1 MSPVRFTPI
10 IFAHIAMA
18 VALLS
23 ATTSQANA
31 LPLDQWKSIM
41 RIAEREYNK
50 GNIQG
55 ACGNATN
62 LAFFMNQ
69 EEFKVRQSGNEAMA
83 KDVLYLMWDWQTY
96 VGKYC
101 GGRPLNKKSALWST
115 LDRL

>member
-1 MSPVRFTPI
+1 MKFTPSF
-10 IFAHIAMA
+10 FAYTA
-18 VALLS
+18 VAVTLTPLMTS
-23 ATTSQANA
+23 AANA

-41 RIAEREYNK
+41 TIAEREYNK

-69 EEFKVRQSGNEAMA
+69 EEFKVRQSGNETMA

>member
-1 MSPVRFTPI
+1 MRPTQNF
-10 IFAHIAMA
+10 FAYTAMA
-18 VALLS
+18 AALTLL
-23 ATTSQANA
+23 TTSAANA

-41 RIAEREYNK
+41 TIAEREYNK

-69 EEFKVRQSGNEAMA
+69 EEFKVRQSGNKTMA

-101 GGRPLNKKSALWST
+101 GGRPLNKKSALWRT
-115 LDRL
+115 IDRL